1 MAHTAQ
7 LGALEEWRK
16 HWTVVVPCFL
26 GIMLISAH
34 GHALGVMIRPLEQ
47 EFGWPRAQISAGFLF
62 ISVMALVLGP
72 LIGGAVDR
80 LGARRIGMLGI
91 PFYCSML
98 ACLSLAND
106 NIYSWWGLWIL
117 VAIGSMT
124 ILPVVWISVLNG
136 YFFLSRGLAMAIAL
150 SGTGLGAAI
159 WPFLTNTLVEE
170 FGWRMAYVALAMIS
184 AAICFPITWLLF
196 REAGTDRPWRRAAQ
210 PVDLSE
216 ARPAASET
224 PGPTVREQMA
234 SRRFYK
240 LAGASIVFAIASC
253 ALTNNMVPV
262 LIGEGLTP
270 GTAAATAG
278 LLGIGSITGRIVGG
292 FLLDRL
298 DGNKVAAV
306 SVLLPIIPTTILLMT
321 DQSQAWAALACL
333 IMGLSVGTELDCC
346 AYLAARHFGTR
357 HFGTLFG
364 SINGMLLFGAG
375 LAPLSANAVYDVT
388 RSYDLVLYALFPLFV
403 LTAIL
408 FLALG
413 NYRHLDPETGIPMAA
428 TPGSGNPT

>member
-1 MAHTAQ
+1 MAQTSQ
-7 LGALEEWRK
+7 MGALEEWRK
-16 HWTVVVPCFL
+16 HWSVVVPCFL

-62 ISVMALVLGP
+62 ISVLALALGP
-72 LIGGAVDR
+72 LIGRAVDR
-80 LGARRIGMLGI
+80 LGARSIALFGI

-98 ACLSLAND
+98 ACLSLANHS
-106 NIYSWWGLWIL
+106 IYSWWGLWIL
-117 VAIGSMT
+117 VAVGSMT

-150 SGTGLGAAI
+150 SGTGMGAAI
-159 WPFLTNTLVEE
+159 WPYLTNTLVEE
-170 FGWRMAYVALAMIS
+170 LGWRMAYVGLAMIS

-196 REAGTDRPWRRAAQ
+196 RDAGGARPWRRDGQPADPSQSGPATAA
-210 PVDLSE
+210 
-216 ARPAASET
+216 
-224 PGPTVREQMA
+224 PGPTVRKQMA

-262 LIGEGLTP
+262 LIGEGLDP
-270 GTAAATAG
+270 AAAAATAG

-306 SVLLPIIPTTILLMT
+306 SVLLPIIPTTILLLT
-321 DQSQAWAALACL
+321 DQSQAWAAFACL

-357 HFGTLFG
+357 NFGTLFG

-375 LAPLSANAVYDVT
+375 LAPLTANAVFDAT

-408 FLALG
+408 FLAMG
-413 NYRHLDPETGIPMAA
+413 NYRHLDPETGLPMARA
-428 TPGSGNPT
+428 GGGG